1 VTVLVTRGWPGAER
15 TLRALRAN
23 GVEPIVSPVL
33 DINFRAT
40 ITADLAN
47 IQALVFTSAN
57 GVLAWGPRR
66 PERDLPVYAVGDAT
80 AEAARKAGFDEVRS
94 AKGASKQLAEKIAG
108 EIDPADG
115 ALLHVRGIHITGDLK
130 GQLKEAGLTLK
141 EAIGYGAVTVDQLSE
156 EALAALVSGAPV
168 TVLIHSARGAKAFLD
183 LCKRFGLTHWLPN
196 VTVIGISA
204 RALEPLEAAGLA
216 ELRAAARPDEAA
228 MMDALG
234 LAGALAQPGDA
245 P

>member
-1 VTVLVTRGWPGAER
+1 MTVLVTRGWPGAER
-15 TLRALRAN
+15 TLRALREN

-33 DINFRAT
+33 DINFRAS
-40 ITADLAN
+40 ITAELTEV
-47 IQALVFTSAN
+47 QALVFTSAN

-66 PERDLPVYAVGDAT
+66 PEREIPVYAVGDAT
-80 AEAARKAGFDEVRS
+80 AEAARTAGFHDVRS
-94 AKGASKQLAEKIAG
+94 ARGASRQLAEKIAA
-108 EIDPADG
+108 ELDPTDG

-130 GQLKEAGLTLK
+130 GQLKEAGLKLR

-183 LCKRFGLTHWLPN
+183 LCKRFGLAHWLPN
-196 VTVIGISA
+196 VTAIGISA
-204 RALEPLEAAGLA
+204 RALEPLETAGLA
-216 ELRAAARPDEAA
+216 LLQPAARPDEAA

-234 LAGALAQPGDA
+234 LAGALAQPGGA